1 MRLYLLTNLPEY
13 DDGGRALEV
22 EGSFWRLRPYD
33 LNKITP
39 DALKFICVS
48 YSWGLGREP
57 SPFYD
62 VFEVSDRTIPA
73 LTAVVRLRPACRHIW
88 DDAFCVPLGPERSH
102 TLESMG
108 YIYSEACEVIA
119 VLSPNILPSLTYMR
133 EHKQLDEPHMFA
145 LEGDEWVT
153 RAWTYQ
159 EAVNA
164 KCLYI
169 TCEGSGHIIVSGQQF
184 LNYLGHRLDQLPVKP
199 LERRVR
205 YPRLDALEDLVDYL
219 TAAYEERSAL
229 QVMAKMDRRS
239 HGRPEDHFYA
249 MIGAISSRL
258 ASSTGA
264 VSACEAFMLICERK
278 GDFSFIY
285 SAAPRTTE
293 PGGRWRPV
301 PGDLPAVLQWD
312 CAGAGEGGG
321 LLLERAVKLGLGGL
335 SAGADRFTRDW
346 LDLIGQLPEGTT
358 AADLPV
364 HVLDALRLMG
374 FAGPGDSFATT
385 VGLFF
390 PVSHVSRDEVGHVLV
405 SFSLRWV
412 FGSPGLLCCR
422 SAGRVWYVPGVLVG
436 TVEHCSTMPATI
448 G

>member
-22 EGSFWRLRPYD
+22 EGDLWRLRPYD
-33 LNKITP
+33 LNEVTA
-39 DALKFICVS
+39 DSLKFICIS

-57 SPFYD
+57 SPFHD
-62 VFEVSDRTIPA
+62 DFEVSDRTIPA
-73 LTAVVRLRPACRHIW
+73 LIAVVRLRPACRHIW
-88 DDAFCVPLGPERSH
+88 VDAFCVPLGPERSH

-133 EHKQLDEPHMFA
+133 ENKKLDEPHMFA
-145 LEGDEWVT
+145 LEEDEWVT

-164 KCLYI
+164 KCLHI
-169 TCEGSGHIIVSGQQF
+169 TCEGSGHIIISGQDF
-184 LNYLGHRLDQLPVKP
+184 LDYLGYRLDHLPVRP

-219 TAAYEERSAL
+219 TAAYKERSAL

-293 PGGRWRPV
+293 PGRRWRPV

-312 CAGAGEGGG
+312 CAGAGEPGRMIEGGG
-321 LLLERAVKLGLGGL
+321 LLLEKVVKLGLGGL
-335 SAGADRFTRDW
+335 SAEADKFTRDW
-346 LDLIGQLPEGTT
+346 LGLIGQLPEVDTP
-358 AADLPV
+358 AHLRAQV
-364 HVLDALRLMG
+364 FYALRLMG
-374 FAGPGDSFATT
+374 FTGTGGSHATAI
-385 VGLFF
+385 GLFS
-390 PVSHVSRDEVGHVLV
+390 PVSHVSQKDIDHVLV

-412 FGSPGLLCCR
+412 FGSP
-422 SAGRVWYVPGVLVG
+422 A
-436 TVEHCSTMPATI
+436 
-448 G
+448 